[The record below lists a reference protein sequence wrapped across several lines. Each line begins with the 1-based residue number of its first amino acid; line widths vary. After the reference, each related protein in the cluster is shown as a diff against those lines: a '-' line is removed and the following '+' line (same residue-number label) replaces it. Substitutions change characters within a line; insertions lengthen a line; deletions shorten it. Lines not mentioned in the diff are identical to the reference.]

1 MCDVKPDVKKRAMT
15 FEEFRKAKE
24 TSRKTTLPPSSSKS
38 KKPKS
43 VGKVK
48 IQIGLKHYK
57 EDESLKPLK
66 GRTLPLTV
74 DSDINAS
81 ALLNQAVTKHSKHF
95 KTFNCDVDY
104 HLLYP
109 DNTIVQYL
117 RSSRDTFTLE
127 KYKEELGKPYSKIY
141 LYLCSVECFNRA
153 ESGLLPNISDDDD
166 ELDEMQQSVF
176 EGCTSTNA
184 HTPSVIK
191 RKRSSSTQPSIV
203 PILVDDNTS
212 IQEPANQNT
221 VVCPVCFN
229 RFNANEIA
237 QHADMCAD
245 LFDPVGNISDDNDK
259 QNDDKEDEL
268 NDVLEISTDS
278 AKLESKNA
286 NPTIKDIKE
295 AILSKLCPNIDK
307 DSTNRIS
314 VRRKCAFQDYVDA
327 RKKPRRQLKEN
338 ATLKVTFIGEPA
350 VDDGGPRREF
360 FAGIYI
366 YYLL

>member
-1 MCDVKPDVKKRAMT
+1 MMNLIKCNRVYL
-15 FEEFRKAKE
+15 KA
-24 TSRKTTLPPSSSKS
+24 
-38 KKPKS
+38 
-43 VGKVK
+43 V
-48 IQIGLKHYK
+48 
-57 EDESLKPLK
+57 
-66 GRTLPLTV
+66 
-74 DSDINAS
+74 
-81 ALLNQAVTKHSKHF
+81 QA
-95 KTFNCDVDY
+95 
-104 HLLYP
+104 
-109 DNTIVQYL
+109 
-117 RSSRDTFTLE
+117 
-127 KYKEELGKPYSKIY
+127 
-141 LYLCSVECFNRA
+141 
-153 ESGLLPNISDDDD
+153 
-166 ELDEMQQSVF
+166 
-176 EGCTSTNA
+176 TNA

-191 RKRSSSTQPSIV
+191 RKRTSSTQPSIV

-278 AKLESKNA
+278 AKLESKSA

-350 VDDGGPRREF
+350 VDDGGLDMNF
-360 FAGIYI
+360 LQVYI